1 MKKQP
6 PVALVCAGPVNR
18 GSLGSLPGIVEKLR
32 WIKTG
37 HVSSTT
43 RAVNTLGCGTAVR
56 EYAGISGAEIVL
68 VKAPEPV
75 VADLVAEMA
84 DAALDWTGR
93 TVVLVDTDLD
103 SMALAPLEQLGAFPA
118 SLTRLN
124 ALPDTVLLEGHAE
137 AVRAVRRL
145 LRSRSPQVIEIHRG
159 CKHEYLAGVRLGTS
173 SFLPTIAGAIDHFL
187 RAGMQ
192 KAAAEKT
199 AAFLFEDSIRAYFR
213 AGKRLLRNRSL
224 AVAARSQSS

>member
-18 GSLGSLPGIVEKLR
+18 GSLTSLPGISEQLR

-43 RAVNTLGCGTAVR
+43 RAVNTLGCGAAVR
-56 EYAGISGAEIVL
+56 EYSEISGAEIVL
-68 VKAPEPV
+68 VKAPEH
-75 VADLVAEMA
+75 AAAELVSEMA

-103 SMALAPLEQLGAFPA
+103 STALARLERLGAFPA
-118 SLTRLN
+118 SLARLN
-124 ALPDTVLLEGHAE
+124 ALPDTILLEGHAK
-137 AVRAVRRL
+137 AVRVLRSL
-145 LRSRSPQVIEIHRG
+145 LRGRHSQVIEIRRG

-173 SFLPTIAGAIDHFL
+173 SFLPTIARAIDHFL
-187 RAGMQ
+187 QAGMQ

-199 AAFLFEDSIRAYFR
+199 AAFLFEDSIRAYCR
-213 AGKRLLRNRSL
+213 AGKRLLRNRPLS
-224 AVAARSQSS
+224 VAARNR